1 MRTKPRML
9 TAVLLGVFLA
19 AGTALAEEPA
29 AREVVRGNTAFAVDL
44 YARLAAEPGNLFVS
58 PYSISMA
65 LGMTYGGAR
74 ENTAAEMSRTM
85 HFPARQIALHSAFK
99 QLNQSLADT
108 AGETGLKLNIANG
121 LCLTGGDVS
130 AEYKA
135 LLRNAYQAELFDGG
149 VDRINAWVLDRTE
162 GKIDKLLD
170 SLDPNSVC
178 VLLNAIYFKGMWES
192 QFKKDNTRN
201 APFTVAPDAELL
213 VPFMYQKCQ
222 LQVIRKKSFQAA
234 AIPYAGKKMSMVILL
249 PDDIAGLPALERQL
263 SAEHLAHW
271 LAELDAAPSRELRL
285 YLPKYKMETSYD
297 LAGQLQAMGMV
308 DAFEADRADFTG
320 MGWAK
325 GDLWIAQVKHKAFV
339 EVNEEGTEA
348 AGATAVEMTR
358 GSAISNPEFRADRPF
373 LFLIRDH
380 QTGALLFMGR
390 LANPAAA

>member
-1 MRTKPRML
+1 ML
-9 TAVLLGVFLA
+9 TAVLLGFFSVGA
-19 AGTALAEEPA
+19 AALAESPA
-29 AREVVRGNTAFAVDL
+29 MREVVWGNTTFAVDL
-44 YARLAAEPGNLFVS
+44 YHRLAAEPGNLFVS

-74 ENTAAEMSRTM
+74 ENTAAEMSKTM
-85 HFPARQIALHSAFK
+85 HFPARQELLHSAFK
-99 QLNQSLADT
+99 QLNQGLADT
-108 AGETGLKLNIANG
+108 ARETGLKLNIANG

-162 GKIDKLLD
+162 GKIDRLID

-222 LQVIRKKSFQAA
+222 LQVIRKKGFQAA
-234 AIPYAGKKMSMVILL
+234 SIPYVGKKMSMVILL

-285 YLPKYKMETSYD
+285 FLPKYKMETSYD
-297 LAGQLQAMGMV
+297 LAGQLRAMGMV
-308 DAFEADRADFTG
+308 DAFQADRADFTG

-325 GDLWIAQVKHKAFV
+325 GELWIAQVKHKAFV
-339 EVNEEGTEA
+339 EVNEQGTEA
-348 AGATAVEMTR
+348 TGATAVEMTAK
-358 GSAISNPEFRADRPF
+358 SAISNLEFRADRPF

-380 QTGALLFMGR
+380 QTGAVLFMGR